1 MAMKPYY
8 GHEIAIEITAG
19 ENIPYYNLTKFHAT
33 DKTKVVKATAG
44 SIPNGVS
51 VPSEDSM
58 ESDGNGG
65 IVPKTQWKTGD
76 KPTIYDKGVVFVKL
90 GETVTA
96 GQKCVPGSTAGL
108 AYAQDEPTFTDVAI
122 ATHDDAKINAAFNA
136 LIDQIQAARTSDA
149 TVLGEFMVG
158 GDAGAIVPI
167 KITE

>member
-1 MAMKPYY
+1 MKPYY

-19 ENIPYYNLTKFHAT
+19 EDIPYYNLTKFHAT

-65 IVPKTQWKTGD
+65 IVPKTQWKSGD

-96 GQKCVPGSTAGL
+96 GQKCVPGATAGL
-108 AYAQDEPTFTDVAI
+108 AYAQDEPTFDATTI
-122 ATHDDAKINAAFNA
+122 AG
-136 LIDQIQAARTSDA
+136 LITQIQTARTSDA
-149 TVLGEFMVG
+149 SVLGEFMVG
-158 GDAGAIVPI
+158 GDAGAIVPM